1 MTEFVKISESG
12 IITYIG
18 VPDSKEAEEISAKY
32 VEFYSRHI
40 GRKIYGILCDEDGR
54 LRNRPITAVW
64 PDGTPAFWGD
74 ILVGS
79 LTAVGEFGTL
89 RAGDLFN
96 ISNRIISI
104 EINGQMRNVLRVGE

>member
-1 MTEFVKISESG
+1 MTDFIKISESG
-12 IITYIG
+12 IISYIE
-18 VPDSKEAEEISAKY
+18 VPDGKEAEEISAKY

-40 GRKIYGILCDEDGR
+40 GRKTYGILCDEDGR

-79 LTAVGEFGTL
+79 LTAVGEFGSL
-89 RAGDLFN
+89 RAGHLFH
-96 ISNRIISI
+96 ISDRIISI
-104 EINGQMRNVLRVGE
+104 EIDGQIRNVLRVGE